1 MKKVKSIIILFLVLL
16 VAIFAIQ
23 NSEIIEV
30 QFLFWSFS
38 TPRVLLI
45 ISMIFIGFFIGI
57 SASSISAIKNP
68 IEKSKTI
75 R

>member
-1 MKKVKSIIILFLVLL
+1 MTKIKSVIILLLVLL

-45 ISMIFIGFFIGI
+45 LSMIFIGFFIGI
-57 SASSISAIKNP
+57 SASSISAIKKPNP
-68 IEKSKTI
+68 QSQN
-75 R
+75 